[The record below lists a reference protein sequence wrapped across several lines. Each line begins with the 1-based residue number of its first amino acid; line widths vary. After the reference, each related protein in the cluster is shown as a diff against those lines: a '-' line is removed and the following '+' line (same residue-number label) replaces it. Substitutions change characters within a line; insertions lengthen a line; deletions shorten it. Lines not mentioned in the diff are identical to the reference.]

1 MKTLTA
7 QRVKELAQGAGADL
21 CGIAPVERFDGAPR
35 GFKPTDIYAAAKS
48 VMVIAKRLPEA
59 VFRSTNPVPYSFAS
73 EQIRYQVY
81 RITCELSLQLQ
92 DLGVTAVPIPNE
104 PYTYWDAEKM
114 EGRGILSL
122 RHAGYL
128 AGLGVLGRN
137 NLLIN
142 ERFGNR
148 LSLGALLLD
157 VPLEGDPIA
166 TYEVCKDSCSLCIKS
181 CPAKALDGRS
191 VVQKLCRERSQT
203 ITPKGYELNTCN
215 ICRLVCPNGAGIAHR
230 GIDQG

>member
-1 MKTLTA
+1 M
-7 QRVKELAQGAGADL
+7 AGADL
-21 CGIAPVERFDGAPR
+21 CGIAPVERFDAAPK
-35 GFKPTDIYAAAKS
+35 GFRPTDIYPATKS
-48 VMVIAKRLPEA
+48 VVVIAKRFPEA
-59 VFRSTNPVPYSFAS
+59 ALRSTNPVPYSFTS

-81 RITCELSLQLQ
+81 RITCELSLHLQ

-104 PYTYWDAEKM
+104 PYIYWDPKKM

-142 ERFGNR
+142 EKFGNR
-148 LSLGALLLD
+148 VSLGALLLD
-157 VPLEGDPIA
+157 APLEGDPIA
-166 TYEVCKDSCSLCIKS
+166 TYEVCKDSCNLCIKS
-181 CPAKALDGRS
+181 CPAKALDGKS
-191 VVQKLCRERSQT
+191 VVQKLCRKRSQT

-215 ICRLVCPNGAGIAHR
+215 ICRSVCPNGAGIVR
-230 GIDQG
+230 KSLDQG